1 MYDNIYIGI
10 LSNAESSYLYLRRQW
25 EILSYPRMQKSI
37 QQEKNVDEDDN
48 FCYYRYSERTVSRIT
63 TKFETERW
71 AKLMCNLK

>member
-1 MYDNIYIGI
+1 
-10 LSNAESSYLYLRRQW
+10 
-25 EILSYPRMQKSI
+25 MQKSI

-48 FCYYRYSERTVSRIT
+48 FCYFVNRYSERTVSRIT